1 MLWLDIRYKS
11 IIHGAREVF
20 QFILR
25 GFMYICNN
33 CMAVFSRPDTIQEKH
48 GLDSPPY
55 ETVPVCPTC
64 HDPDIA
70 EAMECEDCGC
80 WVPSFFETK
89 SGHVYCKDCCHFR
102 AGW

>member
-1 MLWLDIRYKS
+1 MAGYS
-11 IIHGAREVF
+11 IQIHYTWNAGGF

-89 SGHVYCKDCCHFR
+89 SGHIYCKDCCHFR